1 MCLTH
6 HDLTDAFLAAHIGA
20 FEAKR
25 LAALDEKKLP
35 IHLFSQDFESKMAG
49 LIRQARRQYIT
60 VLGIRM
66 RRFIAVCALLAL
78 LLTGCAAVRLIGNI
92 LIERHREYSRFSF
105 PAVTEEMRQ
114 QEFVFVTP
122 PVPEGF
128 SVVESTQMHAMQV
141 IRYEDN
147 SGAYINFF
155 QGDIRG
161 LASYVDTE
169 GVKTHSIIINGHKG
183 VTHTKNG
190 YHYIMWVDGI
200 NSFEFSGKC
209 DFEFLKSVAESLK

>member
-1 MCLTH
+1 MIH

-25 LAALDEKKLP
+25 LAALDEKKLAV
-35 IHLFSQDFESKMAG
+35 HLFSPAFEEKMAG
-49 LIRQARRQYIT
+49 LIQQAKRRYIT
-60 VLGIRM
+60 VFGVRV
-66 RRFIAVCALLAL
+66 RRLVAVCALLAL

-105 PAVTEEMRQ
+105 SAVTEEMRL

-122 PVPEGF
+122 PVPKGF
-128 SVVESTQMHAMQV
+128 EVVDSTQMHAMQ
-141 IRYEDN
+141 IMRYEDGN
-147 SGAYINFF
+147 GAYINFF

-169 GVKTHSIIINGHKG
+169 GVKTHPIIINGHKG
-183 VTHTKNG
+183 VTHTKDG

>member
-1 MCLTH
+1 MSH

-20 FEAKR
+20 FETKR
-25 LAALDEKKLP
+25 LAAFDENKLP
-35 IHLFSQDFESKMAG
+35 THPFSQEFEARMAE
-49 LIRQARRQYIT
+49 LIRQAKRSYIT

-92 LIERHREYSRFSF
+92 LIERHWEYSRFSF
-105 PAVTEEMRQ
+105 PVVTEEMRQ
-114 QEFVFVTP
+114 QKFVFVTP

-128 SVVESTQMHAMQV
+128 AVVESTQMHAMQV
-141 IRYEDN
+141 IRYQNNNGD
-147 SGAYINFF
+147 YINFF

-169 GVKTHSIIINGHKG
+169 GVKTHSIHINGHKG

-200 NSFEFSGKC
+200 NSFEFSGEC
-209 DFEFLKSVAESLK
+209 DFKFLKRVAESLK